1 MKNNILTI
9 TGKEFHRFFH
19 DKRLIM
25 SMIMPALVLFI
36 LYSFIIPKI
45 MMAST
50 EKALPTLYAVNLPSD
65 LKSDI
70 SSLKCTLVEGTDSD
84 KADYTKKLSV
94 NDSSLLIVF
103 PSNFTEEVKSYDVS
117 SGKDAPNIELYYNS
131 VSDAAGA
138 IHGELID
145 ELDKYESSMSNKFDV
160 DRGIKGDMATTQD
173 ITGMIFSKIMPMLLI
188 ILLFS
193 GCMSF
198 APDSIAGEKERGT
211 IATML
216 VTPIKRYEIVVGKI
230 IAFGTIAVLSGGLTF
245 AAVASSLPKMIGASG
260 GGISFSGYSASAY
273 FFILLTILSTALLM
287 VSAVALI
294 STYAKTTKE
303 AMSLVL
309 PLYFVVVI
317 VAMASMQSGV
327 TANRFM
333 FVLPFYSSMESL
345 TGVFSYSFSA
355 ANILLSTITN
365 LIYTAILIFA
375 TAKMFNSERAMF
387 SK

>member
-9 TGKEFHRFFH
+9 AGKEFHRFFH
-19 DKRLIM
+19 DKRLII
-25 SMIMPALVLFI
+25 SMIMPALVLYIVYAF
-36 LYSFIIPKI
+36 LIPAV
-45 MMAST
+45 MTSSS
-50 EKALPTLYAVNLPSD
+50 EKTPATLYAVNLPVS

-70 SSLKCTLVEGTDSD
+70 STLKCTLVEVGDSD
-84 KADYTKKLSV
+84 EAAYKQKLSE
-94 NDSSLLIVF
+94 NDNSLLIVF
-103 PSNFTEEVKSYDVS
+103 PSNFTEEVKAYDVT

-131 VSDAAGA
+131 VSDSAGA
-138 IHGELID
+138 VHEKLVA

-160 DRGIKGDMATTQD
+160 NRDISGDLATSQD
-173 ITGMIFSKIMPMLLI
+173 VTGMIFSKIMPMLLM

-230 IAFGTIAVLSGGLTF
+230 IAFSTIAVLSGGLTF
-245 AAVASSLPKMIGASG
+245 AAVASSIPKMIGAASSG
-260 GGISFSGYSASAY
+260 VSFSGYSASAY

-287 VSAVALI
+287 ISAVSLI

-309 PLYFVVVI
+309 PLYFLVI
-317 VAMASMQSGV
+317 LVAMASMQGGV
-327 TANRFM
+327 TSNRLM
-333 FVLPFYSSMESL
+333 FLIPFYSSMESL
-345 TGVFSYSFSA
+345 VGVFSYSYSA
-355 ANILLSTITN
+355 ANILISVVTN
-365 LIYTAILIFA
+365 LIYSAVLVFA
-375 TAKMFNSERAMF
+375 TTKLFNNERAMF